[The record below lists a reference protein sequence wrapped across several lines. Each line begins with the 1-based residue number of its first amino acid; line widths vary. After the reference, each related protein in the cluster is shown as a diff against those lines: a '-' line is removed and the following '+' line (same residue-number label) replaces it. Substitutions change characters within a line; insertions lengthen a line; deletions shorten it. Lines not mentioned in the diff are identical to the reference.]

1 MNTSMVDTP
10 EYILNKI
17 FVIHLKKS
25 VERKIHLLNEF
36 KRMNITNYE
45 IFDAIPS
52 DSIEVTEKINTGFV
66 KKSPYC
72 FRCNRIK
79 CNHKNRVLQ
88 ERQIGNW
95 CSFINLMKKIVD
107 EKISDL
113 IMICEDDIKFMD
125 NYHSI
130 MNKLLTK
137 DCFDKYN
144 ININNPILIR
154 LGGISFNNITHPFMK
169 NVQLI
174 KKRVVSNPC
183 FMINHKFAESF
194 INHLNEINTTS
205 DVFIHKKLLNKDKSI
220 QDYTLIPQIAH
231 DLSWSKNSI
240 FKSEIRI

>member
-1 MNTSMVDTP
+1 MVDTP

-45 IFDAIPS
+45 IFDAVPS

-66 KKSPYC
+66 KNSPYC

-79 CNHKNRVLQ
+79 CNHKSRVLQ

-130 MNKLLTK
+130 MNKLLT
-137 DCFDKYN
+137 
-144 ININNPILIR
+144 
-154 LGGISFNNITHPFMK
+154 
-169 NVQLI
+169 
-174 KKRVVSNPC
+174 
-183 FMINHKFAESF
+183 
-194 INHLNEINTTS
+194 
-205 DVFIHKKLLNKDKSI
+205 
-220 QDYTLIPQIAH
+220 
-231 DLSWSKNSI
+231 
-240 FKSEIRI
+240 